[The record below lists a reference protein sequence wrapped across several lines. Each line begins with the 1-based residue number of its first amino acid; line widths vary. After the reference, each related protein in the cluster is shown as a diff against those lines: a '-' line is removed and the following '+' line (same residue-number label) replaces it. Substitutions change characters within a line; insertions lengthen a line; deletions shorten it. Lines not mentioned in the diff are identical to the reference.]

1 MPVTKEQVLAT
12 AALCRIDL
20 SVSPPRSLEV
30 ADCKPA
36 EERVAQI
43 TAQIDAIVGYLDIV
57 HQVNTEGLEPLYS
70 PMQYSAPPR
79 KDVVQQHLTADEILA
94 NAPKRQQTFFV
105 VPPVI

>member
-20 SVSPPRSLEV
+20 SVSSAHARDES
-30 ADCKPA
+30 AD
-36 EERVAQI
+36 ERVGRIA
-43 TAQIDAIVGYLDIV
+43 AELDAVVKYMDILN
-57 HQVNTEGLEPLYS
+57 QADTEGVEPLYS
-70 PMQYSAPPR
+70 PLEYIAPPR
-79 KDVVQQHLTADEILA
+79 PDRAEKRCTADEILA